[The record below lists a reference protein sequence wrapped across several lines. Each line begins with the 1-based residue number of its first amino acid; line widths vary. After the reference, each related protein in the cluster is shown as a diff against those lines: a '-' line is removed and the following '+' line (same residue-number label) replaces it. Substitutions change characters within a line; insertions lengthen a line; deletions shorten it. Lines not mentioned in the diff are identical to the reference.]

1 MDNETLSREVLLAR
15 LKGSA
20 RLAQAAPPNP
30 HLDHAKAKLAEFRR
44 KKSIAAE
51 GSPTDRRFSG
61 PAPVAFIKRLLRLPI
76 FWYVNPIAKQQADV
90 NSIQY
95 EILDGMCA
103 TIDGLRDEVAALRKQ
118 VLRLSSRSDGR

>member
-20 RLAQAAPPNP
+20 RLAQAVPPNP
-30 HLDHAKAKLAEFRR
+30 HLDHAKTKLAEFRK
-44 KKSIAAE
+44 KKS
-51 GSPTDRRFSG
+51 SPPDKRVFG
-61 PAPVAFIKRLLRLPI
+61 PAPVAFVKRLLRLPI

-95 EILDGMCA
+95 EILIGMCA

-118 VLRLSSRSDGR
+118 ILRLSSRSDGR